1 MNHLSRC
8 HQIKFPQIIH
18 KTGRWLKTAFRAELS
33 QRLFLSVLII
43 YSVLQRIR
51 QRTSAFPT
59 FTDQEF
65 RVMMLNRLNNKRK
78 YSSFGVE
85 EKAERVYNDLL
96 EGV

>member
-1 MNHLSRC
+1 MLSFTDKPL
-8 HQIKFPQIIH
+8 IPLSSDKFFHITHEI
-18 KTGRWLKTAFRAELS
+18 GRWLKTAFRAELN
-33 QRLFLSVLII
+33 QRPFLF
-43 YSVLQRIR
+43 SVLQRIR

-85 EKAERVYNDLL
+85 EKAERVYNDLFQ
-96 EGV
+96 GV